1 MQASKGDYA
10 NETAWFATFLVSV
23 FVNWTAAKT
32 NDRSIHIFCLMVIAT
47 IGNAIATGT
56 TATGA
61 RFLAMFLMPMG
72 AVSAYTIVVG
82 WVANSF
88 PRPLVKRS
96 AAIAIVN
103 MIGNT
108 SSIYGSYMYDN
119 RTAPQYLPGGV
130 SNAVISFLTGL
141 LALGLRYLHQW
152 ENRKLE
158 REEAENESQGVQDA
172 REGRPPRGF
181 RYIY

>member
-1 MQASKGDYA
+1 MSI
-10 NETAWFATFLVSV
+10 L
-23 FVNWTAAKT
+23 VNWTAAKT
-32 NDRSIHIFCLMVIAT
+32 KDKSIHIFTLMTIAA

-56 TATGA
+56 TAVGA
-61 RFLAMFLMPMG
+61 RFFAMFLMPMG
-72 AVSAYTIVVG
+72 AISAYTIIVG

-108 SSIYGSYMYDN
+108 ASIYGSYMYDKKQG
-119 RTAPQYLPGGV
+119 PQYIPGG
-130 SNAVISFLTGL
+130 SANAVISLLVGV
-141 LALGLRYLHQW
+141 LALVLRYVHKR
-152 ENRKLE
+152 ENKKLA
-158 REEAENESQGVQDA
+158 EAEEEDA
-172 REGRPPRGF
+172 DNVTTAERGPVGF